1 MSKSGY
7 KIRLGGT
14 KEFVSKIDPTWARAS
29 PPGKVDF
36 VEGWDNPLALVYG
49 TYEDAKTAADE
60 VGDIE
65 GFHTSVELI
74 NE

>member
-14 KEFVSKIDPTWARAS
+14 NEFVSKIDPTWPRAS

-36 VEGWDNPLALVYG
+36 VKGWNNSLALVYG
-49 TYEDAKTAADE
+49 TYEDAKTAANE

-65 GFHTSVELI
+65 GFRTSVELI
-74 NE
+74 

>member
-14 KEFVSKIDPTWARAS
+14 NEFVSKIDPTWARAS

-36 VEGWDNPLALVYG
+36 VEGWDNPLALVYE
-49 TYEDAKTAADE
+49 TYEDAKTAANK

-65 GFHTSVELI
+65 GFHTSVELV
-74 NE
+74 

>member
-36 VEGWDNPLALVYG
+36 VEGWDNPLALVYE
-49 TYEDAKTAADE
+49 TYEDAKTAANE
-60 VGDIE
+60 VGEIE

-74 NE
+74 

>member
-14 KEFVSKIDPTWARAS
+14 NEFVSKIDPTWARAS

-36 VEGWDNPLALVYG
+36 VEGWDNPLALVYE
-49 TYEDAKTAADE
+49 TYEDAKTAANE

-74 NE
+74 